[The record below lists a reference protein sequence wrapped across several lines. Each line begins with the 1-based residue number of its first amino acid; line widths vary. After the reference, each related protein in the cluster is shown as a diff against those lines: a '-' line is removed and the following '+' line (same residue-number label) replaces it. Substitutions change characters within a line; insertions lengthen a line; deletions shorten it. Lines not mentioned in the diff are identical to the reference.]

1 MIELSIV
8 LLSANLVECSC
19 DIDFVDPSFAP
30 GTGTPEIGG
39 PNAFEA
45 QQVIRA
51 LLGLKLVG
59 ADLVEVSPPFDPS
72 GGNAWLGAS
81 LMFELIFILA
91 YAINNRRKA

>member
-1 MIELSIV
+1 MNEARVIV
-8 LLSANLVECSC
+8 GDAPVYCSF

-45 QQVIRA
+45 QKVIRA

-72 GGNAWLGAS
+72 GGTAWLGAS
-81 LMFELIFILA
+81 LMFELICILA
-91 YAINNRRKA
+91 YAINNKRKA